1 MSSASQSDPFS
12 RPHSP
17 GGFSIDEEEEEE
29 EEPAS
34 EDEEAMRR
42 NDEHNQ
48 SILQA
53 VLQSRGAWAPSQ
65 NRLQGLT
72 QRKSSKQ
79 KKEKWRLVTTCNTQ
93 HLYQW
98 FESQFNDYSS
108 HDLSTVP
115 WVNLTWMGHPG
126 DSPRDLSA
134 RPWFVQFGAGVN
146 NNSKDIATLSRKETA
161 RIVVRA
167 HFRCLG
173 RCVPHPVGG
182 DEEEEDETETDADA
196 DESESKIP
204 ENSKGKGTGL
214 ARGECPD
221 GVRLLVEVKSSDLS
235 QAEVYMRGHHVEA
248 KPARLQYS
256 RRLRLYLLDVGSRIG
271 MTPALLKNEML
282 HGIES
287 ADLGAL
293 PRQFTRPPFRIPSHK
308 KVEQLMKN
316 LRSSK
321 RLHQDPFAAVNIFVQ
336 RNPELTFGYQKLQVR
351 AKSFKFSVGIKSLWS
366 IQNLIRHHGRLM
378 HLDSSWRNKNENR
391 SPLTFVTITNEAD
404 HMVPCAAYLS
414 ANVTAASIGSLLT
427 ALQKEVM
434 EEVERICDLGEK
446 ELNQLRKRDPQLV
459 KRAADI
465 QKRGAWQPAGVMIDK
480 CTAEL
485 NAIKTVWPE
494 VQVRLCQFHAIQAI
508 GRWDTDSTQ
517 NLKNRKSPG
526 ISIAQK
532 LLICIAFREAQ
543 RCRDG
548 AEWSQFQTAFE
559 KEVNSILAR
568 CTAAVRKQVVSYFR
582 ENWWNDTWRDI
593 ATDIGLEDTQTRDH
607 ANTNNTIERA
617 FKTFDNIFLA
627 CRVNKRIDRLVHILA
642 TDWLPYYEQFS
653 SSEPRV
659 NPEVKQMM
667 LDAHKLWELGTAI
680 RPGPNNTFLVW
691 DTITTTTKQGVT
703 LKRAKEFTVNLQG
716 RKLGCTCL
724 KWRQTGKRCVHMHA
738 VAIFVKMGDVSES
751 TGSESGLFS
760 KQLPRD
766 PDESRV
772 KLPSDT
778 AVETLVAEVFAMD
791 DGAVKTGVKPAK
803 EAASQPDDPKANN
816 IPSGTSAGRPAAA
829 QPMQPSRSK
838 TGSSL
843 RFSQK
848 PGKRPKAKADILR
861 EYYSQQ
867 TVQGVQGASS
877 PSCDESTPQSATTA
891 AEASTA
897 NPAQPKNP
905 IPTYEEQIQ
914 GIIRKLD
921 SEAAG
926 IQLPGSKISTWLV
939 GTDFKAFLSQ
949 QWLTGTLI
957 ALWCEL
963 VRLHYH
969 VNPRKRPLDFQ
980 GEPVEPTRTC
990 LTSVTLF
997 TETWDEVVMKHRI
1010 EDMEQGSLLSQDKLV
1025 CPLHLGTN
1033 HWATAVVDVGKKTVT
1048 VINSIPN
1055 EAQAK
1060 SVLAFFQEFLPRR
1073 AEHEI
1078 GKGLLAVG
1086 RGSQPDDWILAT
1098 DPAAESEYPRQRDN
1112 SSCGV
1117 VTCAVILAV
1126 AKGEAPTWQNCGY
1139 KEQYISIEEAD
1150 KFRRKLLSH
1159 LVPHIRF
1166 VDSKPAEK

>member
-204 ENSKGKGTGL
+204 ENSKG
-214 ARGECPD
+214 
-221 GVRLLVEVKSSDLS
+221 
-235 QAEVYMRGHHVEA
+235 
-248 KPARLQYS
+248 
-256 RRLRLYLLDVGSRIG
+256 
-271 MTPALLKNEML
+271 
-282 HGIES
+282 
-287 ADLGAL
+287 
-293 PRQFTRPPFRIPSHK
+293 
-308 KVEQLMKN
+308 
-316 LRSSK
+316 
-321 RLHQDPFAAVNIFVQ
+321 
-336 RNPELTFGYQKLQVR
+336 
-351 AKSFKFSVGIKSLWS
+351 
-366 IQNLIRHHGRLM
+366 
-378 HLDSSWRNKNENR
+378 
-391 SPLTFVTITNEAD
+391 
-404 HMVPCAAYLS
+404 AAYLS

-582 ENWWNDTWRDI
+582 ENWWNDTWR
-593 ATDIGLEDTQTRDH
+593 G
-607 ANTNNTIERA
+607 
-617 FKTFDNIFLA
+617 
-627 CRVNKRIDRLVHILA
+627 
-642 TDWLPYYEQFS
+642 S
-653 SSEPRV
+653 
-659 NPEVKQMM
+659 
-667 LDAHKLWELGTAI
+667 
-680 RPGPNNTFLVW
+680 
-691 DTITTTTKQGVT
+691 TK
-703 LKRAKEFTVNLQG
+703 A
-716 RKLGCTCL
+716 
-724 KWRQTGKRCVHMHA
+724 
-738 VAIFVKMGDVSES
+738 
-751 TGSESGLFS
+751 
-760 KQLPRD
+760 
-766 PDESRV
+766 
-772 KLPSDT
+772 
-778 AVETLVAEVFAMD
+778 
-791 DGAVKTGVKPAK
+791 GVKPAK

>member
-582 ENWWNDTWRDI
+582 ENWWNDTWR
-593 ATDIGLEDTQTRDH
+593 
-607 ANTNNTIERA
+607 
-617 FKTFDNIFLA
+617 
-627 CRVNKRIDRLVHILA
+627 
-642 TDWLPYYEQFS
+642 
-653 SSEPRV
+653 
-659 NPEVKQMM
+659 
-667 LDAHKLWELGTAI
+667 
-680 RPGPNNTFLVW
+680 
-691 DTITTTTKQGVT
+691 
-703 LKRAKEFTVNLQG
+703 
-716 RKLGCTCL
+716 
-724 KWRQTGKRCVHMHA
+724 
-738 VAIFVKMGDVSES
+738 
-751 TGSESGLFS
+751 
-760 KQLPRD
+760 
-766 PDESRV
+766 
-772 KLPSDT
+772 
-778 AVETLVAEVFAMD
+778 VETLVAEVFAMD